1 MYFIFAMIKL
11 YYIAKPSLLIS
22 ILELDINKTNISLLI
37 KITLHNCVK
46 ALCFRVRP
54 VLTLIFLVVSCI
66 NVMSESKRNRSTVVP
81 YSHAAGLYSKKKR
94 IIQYSWEGR
103 GGGKLRKENKCSFLF
118 IFWMI
123 SLERVFESLA
133 GPFLVS
139 RVKECS
145 IQPALLSVNI

>member
-81 YSHAAGLYSKKKR
+81 YSHAAGLYSKKKNNP
-94 IIQYSWEGR
+94 IFLR
-103 GGGKLRKENKCSFLF
+103 GEMGEVNSEKKTSVAFYLSF
-118 IFWMI
+118 
-123 SLERVFESLA
+123 
-133 GPFLVS
+133 G
-139 RVKECS
+139 
-145 IQPALLSVNI
+145 

>member
-81 YSHAAGLYSKKKR
+81 YSHAAGLYSKKR

-123 SLERVFESLA
+123 SLERVLKVWLDRFWYPEW
-133 GPFLVS
+133 
-139 RVKECS
+139 KN
-145 IQPALLSVNI
+145 ALFSPRSCLLTFK